1 MDGWCPRVRGPAN
14 GVAEAYHPA
23 MRRILQDLFIRH
35 VLRGYLRCPSSAR
48 QNKIAATYQSQPL
61 SIDHRLIRG
70 GDALLS
76 TGLSVAHGMLPDM
89 AGTDPALV
97 TLVVGDEELLAE
109 RAVSGVVAAAR
120 ATDSGAEVH
129 DLVGGKVAVGELTQ
143 LTSPSLFGD
152 RSVVVIRSAQ
162 DLTKDVITEVL
173 AYAKRPSD
181 DAVLVLAHPGG
192 VKGKALVDG
201 VKKAGAKVVMINKVT
216 KAGERLE
223 FIKVEFKR
231 AGRSISG
238 DAAQA
243 LLDAVGNDLRE
254 LAAACSQ
261 LAFDTED
268 KTISA
273 AAVARYHKGRAEV
286 TGFNVADSAVEGRL
300 ADALEQLR
308 WALGTGVAP
317 VLLVSALAGGLRSL
331 AKVGSAPRSLRG
343 GQLASHVGMP
353 PWKVDRVK
361 RQLNGWGPEGLSRAI
376 QAVAS
381 ADEQV
386 KGGGADPAYALEHT
400 VQVIVASRTGR

>member
-1 MDGWCPRVRGPAN
+1 M
-14 GVAEAYHPA
+14 
-23 MRRILQDLFIRH
+23 
-35 VLRGYLRCPSSAR
+35 
-48 QNKIAATYQSQPL
+48 
-61 SIDHRLIRG
+61 
-70 GDALLS
+70 LL
-76 TGLSVAHGMLPDM
+76 DM
-89 AGTDPALV
+89 AGTDPAPV

-109 RAVSGVVAAAR
+109 RAVSVVVATAR
-120 ATDSGAEVH
+120 AAEAGAEVH
-129 DLVGGKVAVGELTQ
+129 DLVGSKVSAGELTQ

-152 RSVVVIRSAQ
+152 RTVVVIRSAQ
-162 DLTKDVITEVL
+162 DLVKDVAAEVV

-181 DAVLVLAHPGG
+181 DVVLVLAHPGG

-201 VKKAGAKVVMINKVT
+201 VKKAGAKVVTVNKVT

-223 FIKVEFKR
+223 FVKGEVKR
-231 AGRSISG
+231 AGRNISA

-261 LAFDTED
+261 LAFDTQD
-268 KTISA
+268 KTIGLN
-273 AAVARYHKGRAEV
+273 AVARYHKGRAEV

-300 ADALEQLR
+300 GEALEQLR

-317 VLLVSALAGGLRSL
+317 VLLVSALAGGLRSI
-331 AKVGSAPRSLRG
+331 AKVGGAPRNLRG
-343 GQLASHVGMP
+343 GQLAAHLGMP
-353 PWKVDRVK
+353 PWKIDRVK
-361 RQLNGWGPEGLSRAI
+361 RQVNGWGPEGLSRAM
-376 QAVAS
+376 QAVAD

>member
-1 MDGWCPRVRGPAN
+1 
-14 GVAEAYHPA
+14 
-23 MRRILQDLFIRH
+23 
-35 VLRGYLRCPSSAR
+35 
-48 QNKIAATYQSQPL
+48 
-61 SIDHRLIRG
+61 
-70 GDALLS
+70 
-76 TGLSVAHGMLPDM
+76 M

-97 TLVVGDEELLAE
+97 TLVLGDEELLAE
-109 RAVSGVVAAAR
+109 RAVGAVVAAAR
-120 ATDSGAEVH
+120 SGDPGAEVH
-129 DLVGGKVAVGELTQ
+129 DLVGGKMGTGELTQ

-162 DLTKDVITEVL
+162 DLPKDVITEVVS
-173 AYAKRPSD
+173 YAKQPSD
-181 DAVLVLAHPGG
+181 DTVLVLAHPGG

-201 VKKAGAKVVMINKVT
+201 VKKAGAKVVTINKVT

-223 FIKVEFKR
+223 FVKAEIKR
-231 AGRSISG
+231 AGRNISG

-254 LAAACSQ
+254 LAAACNQ

-286 TGFNVADSAVEGRL
+286 TGFNVADSAIEGRL
-300 ADALEQLR
+300 AEALEQLR

-331 AKVGSAPRSLRG
+331 AKVGSAPRNLRG
-343 GQLASHVGMP
+343 GQLAAHLGMP

-376 QAVAS
+376 QAVAT

-386 KGGGADPAYALEHT
+386 KGGGADAAYALEHA
-400 VQVIVASRTGR
+400 VQVVVASRTGR

>member
-1 MDGWCPRVRGPAN
+1 
-14 GVAEAYHPA
+14 
-23 MRRILQDLFIRH
+23 
-35 VLRGYLRCPSSAR
+35 
-48 QNKIAATYQSQPL
+48 
-61 SIDHRLIRG
+61 
-70 GDALLS
+70 
-76 TGLSVAHGMLPDM
+76 M

-109 RAVSGVVAAAR
+109 RAVNAVVAAAR
-120 ATDSGAEVH
+120 EGESGIEVH
-129 DLVGGKVAVGELTQ
+129 DLLGGKVAVGELTQ

-162 DLTKDVITEVL
+162 DLPKEVIAEIVT
-173 AYAKRPSD
+173 YAKQPSD
-181 DAVLVLAHPGG
+181 DTVLVLAHPGG

-201 VKKAGAKVVMINKVT
+201 VKKAGAKVVTINKVT
-216 KAGERLE
+216 KAGERLD
-223 FIKVEFKR
+223 FIKGEIKR

-238 DAAQA
+238 EAAQA

-261 LAFDTED
+261 LAFDTQE
-268 KTISA
+268 KSIGA

-300 ADALEQLR
+300 GEALEQVR

-331 AKVGSAPRSLRG
+331 AKVGGAPRNLRG
-343 GQLASHVGMP
+343 GQLAGQLGMP

-376 QAVAS
+376 QAVAD

-386 KGGGADPAYALEHT
+386 KGGGADPAYALEHAI
-400 VQVIVASRTGR
+400 QVIVASRTGR